1 MTGTITVAGASE
13 AAQRLRLSIAKA
25 AAAANLALAPHDCWA
40 EAGLGVATIG
50 DACTD
55 LPAWRSR
62 APSLAWLLVG
72 EDSAA
77 EALRAVGLGAADYLP
92 WTTLETD
99 ETTVASRLRQLLS
112 AHGSIPD
119 GTDTIP
125 RSAAAREIYRLA
137 ERVAPRDVPV
147 FIQGPSGSGK
157 EVLAR
162 FLHDRSPRS
171 SGPFVAVN
179 CAAIPE
185 NMLEATLFGH
195 ERGAFTGA
203 DRARQGKFL
212 EATGGTLLLDEITE
226 MAIELQPK
234 LLRAIQEQE
243 VEPLGSRNPVA
254 TDLRI
259 VATSNRDLKQAVAE
273 GCLRQ
278 DLYYRLNVF
287 PLKLPS
293 LRERR
298 EDIVPLGQRFAAEQG
313 VTLSEDAG
321 AMLLAHDWPG
331 NVRELE
337 NCIARASIVCH
348 DDRIK
353 PADLGLVRMD
363 SALSYKRQM
372 MQQGDEL
379 IVQALQANDGRRKD
393 TAAALGI
400 SERTLRYRLARMRAS
415 GAAL

>member
-1 MTGTITVAGASE
+1 MTGTITVLGAGDPVA
-13 AAQRLRLSIAKA
+13 RLRRSVAKA
-25 AAAANLALAPHDCWA
+25 AKAADLELVAQGCWA
-40 EAGLGVATIG
+40 EAGLGVATIA
-50 DACTD
+50 DACAE
-55 LPAWRSR
+55 LPTWRSE
-62 APSLAWLLVG
+62 APGLAWLLVG

-77 EALRAVGLGAADYLP
+77 EALRAVSLGAVDYLP
-92 WTTLETD
+92 WNTLEND
-99 ETTVASRLRQLLS
+99 ASKVASRLRQLCA
-112 AHGSIPD
+112 AHRP
-119 GTDTIP
+119 TPPAAEATP
-125 RSAAAREIYRLA
+125 QSAAAREIYRLA
-137 ERVAPRDVPV
+137 QRVAPRDVPV

-162 FLHDRSPRS
+162 FLHEHS
-171 SGPFVAVN
+171 SRNKGPFVAVN

-243 VEPLGSRNPVA
+243 VEPLGSRNPVP
-254 TDLRI
+254 TNLRI
-259 VATSNRDLKQAVAE
+259 VATSNRDLKQAVAD

-287 PLKLPS
+287 PLNLPS

-298 EDIVPLGQRFAAEQG
+298 DDIVPLGQRFAAEQG
-313 VTLSEDAG
+313 VTLSEEAG

-348 DDRIK
+348 DERIQ
-353 PADLGLVRMD
+353 PADLGLVSMD
-363 SALSYKRQM
+363 SAMSYKRQM

-379 IVQALQANDGRRKD
+379 IVAALQANEGRRKD
-393 TAAALGI
+393 TAASLGI
-400 SERTLRYRLARMRAS
+400 SERTLRYRLARLRAS